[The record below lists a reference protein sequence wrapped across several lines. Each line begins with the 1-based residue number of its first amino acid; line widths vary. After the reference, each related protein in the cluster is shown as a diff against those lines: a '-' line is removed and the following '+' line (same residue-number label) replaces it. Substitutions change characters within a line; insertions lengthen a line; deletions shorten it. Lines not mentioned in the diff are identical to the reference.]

1 MKNKKIVL
9 GSIFVLIIGFLG
21 LTSVYNSSKTDQLKN
36 LSVNEGAPFV
46 REHAVKFGKNSKKVS
61 VVEFVDPSC
70 EACALFHPIV
80 TRVFKEYDNDIE
92 LVMRYLANHK
102 NSEYVIKMIEASRNQ
117 NRYKEVLDIIF
128 DMQPIWKA
136 NNSSNPKLIWQYL
149 NNVEGLDVNKLREDF
164 EKIDISDML
173 LVDRQDAQ
181 TLDVRGTP
189 SFFVNGKKLEKLR
202 YQDLLDMVETEI
214 YK

>member
-21 LTSVYNSSKTDQLKN
+21 LTSVYNSSKTEGLKKLQGN
-36 LSVNEGAPFV
+36 KGLAFV
-46 REHAVKFGKNSKKVS
+46 REHSPKFGKNSKKVTL
-61 VVEFVDPSC
+61 VEFVDPSC
-70 EACALFHPIV
+70 EACALFHPLV

-92 LVMRYLANHK
+92 LVLRYLANHK
-102 NSEYVIKMIEASRNQ
+102 NSDYVIKILEASRNQ
-117 NRYKEVLDIIF
+117 KKYKEVLDIIF

-149 NNVEGLDVNKLREDF
+149 NHVEGLDVNKLRADF
-164 EKIDISDML
+164 EKLDISDML
-173 LVDRQDAQ
+173 LLDREDAR

-189 SFFVNGKKLEKLR
+189 TFFVNGKKLEKLR